1 MSEIRTHDFGTQK
14 GGSFEGMGFISPSS
28 QKPLI
33 HGSLKN
39 LADSGYLLV
48 DFSTIILSYLEG
60 QNFQPQDYCTIW
72 EEVRYPLTHRPKC
85 LHFIISSTCHLKDK
99 KRGPGEPQ
107 SSFPDRKDRAFS
119 GNRRAQF
126 MQRRWAREHAMG
138 PRTGPLLKPK
148 REKVLGYPNI

>member
-1 MSEIRTHDFGTQK
+1 MILGLKRVVVLK
-14 GGSFEGMGFISPSS
+14 GWDSYLQAVRNHWYMDHWKTWQIQGIYWSTFQQSS
-28 QKPLI
+28 
-33 HGSLKN
+33 
-39 LADSGYLLV
+39 
-48 DFSTIILSYLEG
+48 LSYLEG